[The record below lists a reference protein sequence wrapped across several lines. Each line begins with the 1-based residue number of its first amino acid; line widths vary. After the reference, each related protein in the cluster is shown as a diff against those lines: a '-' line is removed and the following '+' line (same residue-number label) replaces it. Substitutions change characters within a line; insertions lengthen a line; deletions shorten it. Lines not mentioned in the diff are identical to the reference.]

1 MIITIEEK
9 TFDTVKMTQLYPAAI
24 IKTGHKDET
33 TQVSL
38 EWLDLEAKGRVELD
52 SYAIFVHMGEEEKYS
67 FSYESREALDSAIG
81 MLAAQLQKN
90 N

>member
-9 TFDTVKMTQLYPAAI
+9 MFDTTKITQLYPAAI

-38 EWLDLEAKGRVELD
+38 EWLELESKGRVELE
-52 SYAIFVHMGEEEKYS
+52 SFGIFVHLSDEEKYT
-67 FSYESREALDSAIG
+67 FLFESREALDSAIG
-81 MLAAQLQKN
+81 KLAEQLQR
-90 N
+90 